1 MVLNVDN
8 VYITHWS
15 KLKERKELLTKHL
28 LDINITNYNWVEN
41 YDKSTWDIEEIKSE
55 YPLIFG
61 LNPKGRNLN
70 HSEISLALKHCW
82 IIKDALSKGC
92 QSILILEDDVILD
105 DSFIE
110 KYNEYKLQLPTDW
123 DIFFVGSCCN
133 LHINNQIK
141 GVNVYKTYTSR
152 CCHAYSISLSGLL
165 KLKDEINNI
174 NEAID
179 WYFNYI
185 IPELKLNTYWSEPS
199 IAEQNSNFE
208 STVQL

>member
-15 KLKERKELLTKHL
+15 KLVNRKELLAKQL
-28 LDINITNYNWVEN
+28 LDRNITNCTWVEN
-41 YDKSTWDIEEIKSE
+41 YDKSNWDINQIKSE

-82 IIKDALSKGC
+82 IIKDALSKGYK
-92 QSILILEDDVILD
+92 SILIFEDDVILD
-105 DSFIE
+105 ENFIE
-110 KYNEYKLQLPTDW
+110 KYNEYKSQLPEDW
-123 DIFFVGSCCN
+123 DLFFVGSCCN
-133 LHINNQIK
+133 LHITNQK
-141 GVNVYKTYTSR
+141 NGVNVYQTNTSR
-152 CCHAYSISLSGLL
+152 CCHAYSISLSGLM
-165 KLKDEINNI
+165 KLKDELSNI

-185 IPELKLNTYWSEPS
+185 IPVLKLNTYWSEPS
-199 IAEQNSNFE
+199 IAEQNSSFE